1 MLFMSWR
8 GFTQMEHVSPGTRA
22 TDPEL
27 DEALARAI
35 RQLIADVVMASADGV
50 APPASAA

>member
-1 MLFMSWR
+1 MSAGSR
-8 GFTQMEHVSPGTRA
+8 I

-35 RQLIADVVMASADGV
+35 RHLIAEAIEADEG
-50 APPASAA
+50 AGTDTETKTTDQAGSAAA

>member
-1 MLFMSWR
+1 V
-8 GFTQMEHVSPGTRA
+8 EHASGGTRA

-35 RQLIADVVMASADGV
+35 RQLIAEAIETGEADPAAGSAQT
-50 APPASAA
+50 AA

>member
-1 MLFMSWR
+1 M
-8 GFTQMEHVSPGTRA
+8 TQMEQMEHKDVGTGV

-35 RQLIADVVMASADGV
+35 RLLISEAIESGGEPDTRVT
-50 APPASAA
+50 AA

>member
-1 MLFMSWR
+1 MDHMDA
-8 GFTQMEHVSPGTRA
+8 GTRV

-35 RQLIADVVMASADGV
+35 RMLISEAVEASTTPNARS
-50 APPASAA
+50 SA

>member
-1 MLFMSWR
+1 MDA
-8 GFTQMEHVSPGTRA
+8 GTRV

-35 RQLIADVVMASADGV
+35 RLLISEAIHSGTTQNGR
-50 APPASAA
+50 PSGS

>member
-1 MLFMSWR
+1 MSDA
-8 GFTQMEHVSPGTRA
+8 TRA

-35 RQLIADVVMASADGV
+35 RQLIAEAMEAGADAGRD
-50 APPASAA
+50 